1 MAKKFSISEGLL
13 NQVSKNVKT
22 IEELEAKDNFKV
34 EYIDIKNIKRNE
46 KNFYDIVNIDEL
58 AEDIKMNGLNHN
70 LVVRKLD
77 DNNYELISGERR
89 YTALSKLVKEGN
101 KIFALVPCKVIEA
114 NDIDAE
120 IILIQANAQT
130 RELTEKEKLEQINK
144 LTALYKT
151 KKANGEKVPGRIR
164 DIIAKDL
171 NLSPTQVGRYER
183 VNNNLIPELKRLLEE
198 GNLTVANA
206 SEFASL
212 SEENQKVILEIV
224 NNQVKLN
231 KEEAIK
237 LKNDLKNIE
246 DEKAAEL
253 KKLENENLEILK
265 NNKTISDEVI
275 KLRKELDKKEN
286 KSEEEIKQLEGQ
298 LRAELVKD
306 INNEFSLK
314 IEEVK
319 QEAKSHKEE
328 KEKLKAELEEIK
340 SKAKDNINFNSDEI
354 KENVKLISE
363 LRNVSSNLVAIS
375 KQYKKMEDKKIP
387 ISNDILEALNNALM
401 STSILRNLESK
412 FK

>member
-144 LTALYKT
+144 LNILYKT
-151 KKANGEKVPGRIR
+151 KNCFI
-164 DIIAKDL
+164 
-171 NLSPTQVGRYER
+171 
-183 VNNNLIPELKRLLEE
+183 
-198 GNLTVANA
+198 
-206 SEFASL
+206 
-212 SEENQKVILEIV
+212 
-224 NNQVKLN
+224 
-231 KEEAIK
+231 
-237 LKNDLKNIE
+237 
-246 DEKAAEL
+246 
-253 KKLENENLEILK
+253 
-265 NNKTISDEVI
+265 
-275 KLRKELDKKEN
+275 
-286 KSEEEIKQLEGQ
+286 
-298 LRAELVKD
+298 
-306 INNEFSLK
+306 
-314 IEEVK
+314 
-319 QEAKSHKEE
+319 
-328 KEKLKAELEEIK
+328 
-340 SKAKDNINFNSDEI
+340 
-354 KENVKLISE
+354 
-363 LRNVSSNLVAIS
+363 
-375 KQYKKMEDKKIP
+375 
-387 ISNDILEALNNALM
+387 
-401 STSILRNLESK
+401 
-412 FK
+412 